1 MMTPKAMAQMTL
13 NHWTR
18 NYPAETRDLPK
29 AWLLRQAEACAQ
41 LTRQE
46 MDVLVAGGL
55 QEEQAW
61 AEARS
66 LFCLKPPPKYDPSA
80 EAP

>member
-1 MMTPKAMAQMTL
+1 MTPKAMVQTTL

-18 NYPAETRDLPK
+18 NYREEIQGSPK
-29 AWLLRQAEACAQ
+29 DWLLKQAEACAQ
-41 LTRQE
+41 LTRLE

-66 LFCLKPPPKYDPSA
+66 LFCLAPPPKYDPPD
-80 EAP
+80 EAL

>member
-1 MMTPKAMAQMTL
+1 MMTPKAMAQTTL

-18 NYPAETRDLPK
+18 NYREETQALPK
-29 AWLLRQAEACAQ
+29 DWLLRQAEAGAQ

-61 AEARS
+61 TEARS
-66 LFCLKPPPKYDPSA
+66 LFCLTPPPKYDPSA

>member
-1 MMTPKAMAQMTL
+1 MTPKAMTQTTL
-13 NHWTR
+13 NHWNS
-18 NYPAETRDLPK
+18 NYPKEVSSLPK
-29 AWLLRQAEACAQ
+29 DWLLRQATACAE
-41 LTRQE
+41 LTRLE

-66 LFCLKPPPKYDPSA
+66 LFCLTRPPKYDPSV
-80 EAP
+80 EAQ